1 MPYSFF
7 AKSHTQP
14 EQDGSVPPV
23 LVLFGFVY
31 HVVQMFL
38 SNVRK
43 TGNLLGQKLPSLT
56 PFFVFV
62 LRVERAKPAR
72 HDTFKIPAL
81 AASTVNITVF
91 VFILYFKHVR
101 STQHNY
107 DTPVSV
113 AVFFVLVSPLE
124 QMTA

>member
-1 MPYSFF
+1 
-7 AKSHTQP
+7 
-14 EQDGSVPPV
+14 
-23 LVLFGFVY
+23 
-31 HVVQMFL
+31 MFL
-38 SNVRK
+38 SNVHK

-72 HDTFKIPAL
+72 HDTFKVPTL

-91 VFILYFKHVR
+91 VFTLYFKHVR

-107 DTPVSV
+107 DTPLSV

-124 QMTA
+124 RMTS